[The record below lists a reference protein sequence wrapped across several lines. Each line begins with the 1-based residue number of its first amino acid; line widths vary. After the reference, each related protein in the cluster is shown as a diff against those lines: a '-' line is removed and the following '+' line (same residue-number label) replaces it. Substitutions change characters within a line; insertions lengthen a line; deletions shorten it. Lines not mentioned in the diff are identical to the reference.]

1 MATDGIVV
9 VVVPIEQNTGM
20 VTAEPDIISR
30 GFVYMKSSGI
40 LIDNAKKVIMNSLRL
55 KKGRIFDWNFVRKQ
69 IEDNL
74 EGYLYRETHR
84 RPLILSVVIE
94 V

>member
-1 MATDGIVV
+1 
-9 VVVPIEQNTGM
+9 
-20 VTAEPDIISR
+20 
-30 GFVYMKSSGI
+30 
-40 LIDNAKKVIMNSLRL
+40 LRL

-74 EGYLYRETHR
+74 EGYLYKETHR